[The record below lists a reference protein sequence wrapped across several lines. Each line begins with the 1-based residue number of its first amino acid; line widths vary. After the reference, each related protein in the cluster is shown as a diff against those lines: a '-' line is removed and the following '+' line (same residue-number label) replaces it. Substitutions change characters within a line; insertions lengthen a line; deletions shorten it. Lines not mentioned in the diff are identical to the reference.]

1 MEEVAS
7 ASTGHVA
14 TSDADEQ
21 TGRVRSS
28 RFPFPNPLAAAVT
41 PFSRAGRFYVQAWR
55 RYLSPRRDSGIPVVR
70 PTVAFAGQAFLD
82 EIVLAGFRTL
92 RPTGAGDAV
101 ARIEQETIVALD
113 LYEEAGWCEQPER
126 FFVPPPPLLDVTTRT
141 VETRRRTY
149 ERLSF
154 ESEYEPHPGEPG
166 RARWLS
172 YAANKRA
179 RVWML
184 RHDEPRPW
192 LVCVHGA
199 SMGRPDLDH
208 ALFRTRW
215 LHEDL
220 GLNVVLPV
228 LPLHGPRRRGV
239 WKGAMFPGEDILDNV
254 HGTAQAVWDIRR
266 LVSWIRAQDGTVPI
280 GITGISLG
288 GYVTSL
294 VASLEDGLACAIL
307 GVPAV
312 DLFDLIEHHAGLAPD
327 DERRRVVTL
336 AKRVGRVVSPLA
348 LTPRVPYEGRFIYA
362 GLADRLVH
370 PRHQILRLWEHWG
383 RPEIAWYEGSHTG
396 FSRSKTVRRFM
407 REALVRSGLV
417 DPERPALAGH

>member
-1 MEEVAS
+1 
-7 ASTGHVA
+7 
-14 TSDADEQ
+14 
-21 TGRVRSS
+21 
-28 RFPFPNPLAAAVT
+28 
-41 PFSRAGRFYVQAWR
+41 
-55 RYLSPRRDSGIPVVR
+55 
-70 PTVAFAGQAFLD
+70 
-82 EIVLAGFRTL
+82 
-92 RPTGAGDAV
+92 
-101 ARIEQETIVALD
+101 
-113 LYEEAGWCEQPER
+113 
-126 FFVPPPPLLDVTTRT
+126 
-141 VETRRRTY
+141 
-149 ERLSF
+149 
-154 ESEYEPHPGEPG
+154 
-166 RARWLS
+166 
-172 YAANKRA
+172 
-179 RVWML
+179 
-184 RHDEPRPW
+184 
-192 LVCVHGA
+192 
-199 SMGRPDLDH
+199 
-208 ALFRTRW
+208 
-215 LHEDL
+215 
-220 GLNVVLPV
+220 
-228 LPLHGPRRRGV
+228 
-239 WKGAMFPGEDILDNV
+239 MFPGEDILDNV